1 MKKILYFV
9 CLTFTGLGLRA
20 QSPILTE
27 VKIEFEKKV
36 NAWASL
42 PPDFADQMKQRIPQ
56 YSTSFY
62 NYETDGNKSLYKI
75 IPSANKN
82 DRGFF
87 GRQENE
93 DQAVYTDFKTESQVS
108 LKSVFEKTYLIAD
121 SIGKIQWKIT
131 SDFREIAGFNCRR
144 ATTVIM
150 DSVFVVAFYTNE
162 IVAPGGPESF
172 GGLPGTILGLVIN
185 RVHTTWYATKVSVV
199 DVNPAAIVA
208 PVAPK
213 AEKITKEKL
222 IESLQSRF
230 QGNTGRGG
238 FGNMRD
244 RVIWD
249 ILM

>member
-1 MKKILYFV
+1 MKKLLHAI
-9 CLTFTGLGLRA
+9 CLTAISSVLEA
-20 QSPILTE
+20 QSPILTD

-42 PPDFADQMKQRIPQ
+42 PENFADQMKQRIPQ
-56 YSTSFY
+56 YSSSFF

-75 IPSANKN
+75 IPSDSKD

-87 GRQENE
+87 GRQQN
-93 DQAVYTDFKTESQVS
+93 DDRAVYTDFKTRQQIS
-108 LKSVFEKTYLIAD
+108 LKSVFEKTYLIQD
-121 SIGKIQWKIT
+121 SVEKIKWKIT

-199 DVNPAAIVA
+199 DVNPANIVP
-208 PVAPK
+208 PVAPR
-213 AEKITKEKL
+213 AEKITREKL
-222 IESLQSRF
+222 IESLQGRF
-230 QGNTGRGG
+230 QGNSDRRG
-238 FGNMRD
+238 FGNLRD
-244 RVIWD
+244 RMIWD
-249 ILM
+249 III